1 MEENAQTREDTALEL
16 RASATRNVG
25 EKVKPKNE
33 KVNLKNEK
41 ITKELEEA
49 SRLEEEADR
58 FRIEAHRLRAEAL
71 HLDSELARE
80 LEEHEDGGRA
90 SGINPH

>member
-1 MEENAQTREDTALEL
+1 MEENAETREDKALEI

-25 EKVKPKNE
+25 EKVKLKNE
-33 KVNLKNEK
+33 KVKLKDEK
-41 ITKELEEA
+41 VAKELEEA
-49 SRLEEEADR
+49 SRLEEEAER

-80 LEEHEDGGRA
+80 LEEHEDGGQT
-90 SGINPH
+90 SGIIPH